1 MPTALITG
9 ATAGIGAAFARRLA
23 ADRYDLVLVA
33 RDSDRLAG
41 FAAELA
47 AAGVAAVPLPADLAT
62 EAGRAAVEARLAD
75 PDAPV
80 DLLVNNA
87 GFSLNRTFVASSAAD
102 EDRLLD
108 VNVRAVLRLTHAA
121 LPAMLARGA
130 GAVVNVS
137 SVSGF
142 AAMMPGSTYPASK
155 AWVIHFSEAVGQAVR
170 GRGVRVMALCP
181 GYTRTE
187 FHQRAGIDMSGL
199 PSVAWLDAARVVDG
213 GLRDLRRGR
222 LVSVPSARYKAA
234 SLLIRYAP
242 RFLLHRVTRPKRGR
256 DLTTRQS
263 PGA

>member
-23 ADRYDLVLVA
+23 ADRYDVVLVA
-33 RDSDRLAG
+33 RDEQRLAG

-47 AAGVAAVPLPADLAT
+47 GAGVSAVALPADLST
-62 EAGRAAVEARLAD
+62 GAGRAAVEARLAD

-87 GFSLNRTFVASSAAD
+87 GFGLNRTFVSSSADD
-102 EDRLLD
+102 EERQLD

-121 LPAMLARGA
+121 LPGMLARGG
-130 GAVVNVS
+130 GAVINVS

-142 AAMMPGSTYPASK
+142 ATLMAGSTYPASK
-155 AWVIHFSEAVGQAVR
+155 AWVIHFSEAIGQAVR

-187 FHQRAGIDMSGL
+187 FHRRAGIEMSGL

-213 GLRDLRRGR
+213 ALRDLGHGR
-222 LVSVPSARYKAA
+222 LVSVPSVRYKAA
-234 SLLIRYAP
+234 SMIIRYAP
-242 RFLLHRVTRPKRGR
+242 RFLLHRVTRPKRGKVP
-256 DLTTRQS
+256 TTRHS
-263 PGA
+263 PGT